1 MNRVDKDTLYELYV
15 IRGKPMYEISKDLGI
30 SVGSV
35 YNYIHKYG
43 ITPRTTKENFNML
56 KNNGWK
62 YPIEA
67 RKRISKAHK
76 GKKVTDNTRKK
87 MSESAKVGGI
97 GHKKKR
103 CDGYIAIYF
112 PDHPQSNKDGYIM
125 EHDLVMECIIGRH
138 LKDDEVVHHKNKI
151 RNDNRKENLELMTFK
166 EHAALHM
173 KERNE
178 LKKGGMTYQ

>member
-62 YPIEA
+62 YPMEA
-67 RKRISKAHK
+67 REKISKAHK
-76 GKKVTDNTRKK
+76 GKK
-87 MSESAKVGGI
+87 
-97 GHKKKR
+97 
-103 CDGYIAIYF
+103 
-112 PDHPQSNKDGYIM
+112 
-125 EHDLVMECIIGRH
+125 
-138 LKDDEVVHHKNKI
+138 
-151 RNDNRKENLELMTFK
+151 
-166 EHAALHM
+166 
-173 KERNE
+173 
-178 LKKGGMTYQ
+178 